1 MYQIDQV
8 KTGLFG
14 LVGWRQDTV
23 SGIPTIDAT
32 NLASSSG
39 MYYQDF
45 ASMVTIQ
52 NIYDCQEDAEISDA
66 NFNTLLTDLSKAS
79 IVKVLNAVYSSE
91 DYIENKVLYPY
102 EKDWIN
108 TIDNTTSFVGFEID
122 CPVRKDL
129 LWTINKIF
137 TSFDTAGDTVKI
149 LLFSSNKNAPL
160 QSKEITTEQLT
171 DTETDLDWDLSKF
184 DNAGGKFYIGY
195 LRSGLTAKAIDREFE
210 LANRRACFNT
220 LKITPIIVSD
230 WDAETLFDV
239 NNIENVSETFGLNFD
254 ITAWKDYT
262 NVIVKNKNKFTNAIG
277 YQVAADVLDLILNAT
292 RSNRI
297 QRLKEGHILFELEG
311 LVGEGLPR
319 TVGVN
324 QKLAA
329 EIKELRENFIEIP
342 PLQRSTLR

>member
-8 KTGLFG
+8 QTGLFG

-23 SGIPTIDAT
+23 ADIPTIDSA
-32 NLASSSG
+32 NLATSSG
-39 MYYQDF
+39 MFFQDF
-45 ASMVTIQ
+45 ASLVTVQ
-52 NIYDCQEDAEISDA
+52 NIFKCQEDAEISDA
-66 NFNTLLTDLSKAS
+66 EFNTLLTNLSTAS
-79 IVKVLNAVYSSE
+79 IVKVINAVYSS
-91 DYIENKVLYPY
+91 DDFIENKVLYPY

-108 TIDNTTSFVGFEID
+108 TIENTTSFVGFEIS
-122 CPVRKDL
+122 CPIRKDL
-129 LWTINKIF
+129 LWTINKII
-137 TSFDTAGDTVKI
+137 TSFDSADTVKI

-160 QSKEITTEQLT
+160 QSKEISVEELT

-210 LANRRACFNT
+210 SANVQACFNT
-220 LKITPIIVSD
+220 LRIRPIIITD
-230 WDAETLFDV
+230 WDDETLFDV
-239 NNIENVSETFGLNFD
+239 NNIENVSETYGLNFD

-297 QRLKEGHILFELEG
+297 QRLKEGHVLFELEG
-311 LVGEGLPR
+311 VLGENLPR
-319 TVGVN
+319 TVGII
-324 QKLAA
+324 QKLDA
-329 EIKELRENFIEIP
+329 EIKELRKNFIEIP

>member
-1 MYQIDQV
+1 
-8 KTGLFG
+8 
-14 LVGWRQDTV
+14 
-23 SGIPTIDAT
+23 
-32 NLASSSG
+32 
-39 MYYQDF
+39 
-45 ASMVTIQ
+45 
-52 NIYDCQEDAEISDA
+52 
-66 NFNTLLTDLSKAS
+66 
-79 IVKVLNAVYSSE
+79 
-91 DYIENKVLYPY
+91 
-102 EKDWIN
+102 
-108 TIDNTTSFVGFEID
+108 
-122 CPVRKDL
+122 
-129 LWTINKIF
+129 
-137 TSFDTAGDTVKI
+137 
-149 LLFSSNKNAPL
+149 
-160 QSKEITTEQLT
+160 
-171 DTETDLDWDLSKF
+171 LSKF

-220 LKITPIIVSD
+220 LRIRPIIVSD

-254 ITAWKDYT
+254 LTAWKDYT

-329 EIKELRENFIEIP
+329 EIKELRDNFIEIP